1 MEVPSA
7 KVPFSLNPESAVLK
21 INGESY
27 TGSGTLTFTEA
38 GTSILTPSSRPAM
51 SPRAGS
57 VTVTEADGEFTADP
71 AEITATLEKDASVWA
86 VLTVTL
92 SPEGAVFTLMD
103 GENAVAPES
112 NGTYSIQKNKDYSY
126 TASKDGYVEENG
138 VINIAEDTTKTI
150 TLAEAEA
157 PAFPKLT
164 LSDGLLGKAAVT
176 YEHSSSHTGDD
187 RRGVPG

>member
-38 GTSILTPSSRPAM
+38 GEYPYTIEQTGYVSQSGT
-51 SPRAGS
+51 

-92 SPEGAVFTLMD
+92 SPEDAVFTLMD

-112 NGTYSIQKNKDYSY
+112 NGTYSILKNQ
-126 TASKDGYVEENG
+126 
-138 VINIAEDTTKTI
+138 
-150 TLAEAEA
+150 
-157 PAFPKLT
+157 
-164 LSDGLLGKAAVT
+164 GLQLYGF
-176 YEHSSSHTGDD
+176 EGWLC
-187 RRGVPG
+187 RRKRRD